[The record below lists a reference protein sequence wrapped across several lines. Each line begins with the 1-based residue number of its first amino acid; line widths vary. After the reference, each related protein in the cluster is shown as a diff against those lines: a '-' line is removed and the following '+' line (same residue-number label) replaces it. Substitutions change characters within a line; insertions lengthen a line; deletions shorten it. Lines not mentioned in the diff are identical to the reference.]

1 MTTDSN
7 VYPIDDLR
15 NRSIFISKEAFIDSH
30 YLSIQKEYKQYI
42 DKAIVSNG
50 FILDRVEQLARNILI
65 ENTTKEIVFL
75 VIMKGAL
82 VFSNYLMKFIAEIKD
97 NIKYEGLIYFE
108 YLSSSSYSNDS
119 STGEVKITDSNDTLK
134 RLKGKNVIIVEDI
147 YDSGLSL
154 NYLINNYLV
163 NCELASLKITCL
175 FLKTNTENLKYDL
188 KIDYIGFTIP
198 GDSFIVG
205 FGIDYNE
212 LFRDLKHCCVVSES
226 GIKLLKK

>member
-1 MTTDSN
+1 MTAEPN
-7 VYPIDDLR
+7 AYPIDDLR
-15 NRSIFISKEAFIDSH
+15 NRSIFITKESFIDAH
-30 YLSIQKEYKQYI
+30 YLSIQKEYKKCI

-50 FILDRVEQLARNILI
+50 FMLDRVEQLARNILL

-82 VFSNYLMKFIAEIKD
+82 VYSNYLMKFIAEIKD

-108 YLSSSSYSNDS
+108 YLSSSSYCNDS

-154 NYLINNYLV
+154 NYLINNYLM

-175 FLKTNTENLKYDL
+175 FLKTNTENLKYGL

-198 GDSFIVG
+198 ADSFIVG